1 MSDRTWWEKIE
12 QKGGAALDQLKHL
25 INEGNVRRVR
35 VRQRERLIAEFPLTV
50 GVVGA
55 VLAPPLAAIGA
66 VTALLTEC
74 SIEVEREADASVS
87 APAPV
92 SPVEPS
98 AGSGEAP
105 APPAG

>member
-1 MSDRTWWEKIE
+1 
-12 QKGGAALDQLKHL
+12 LKHL

-35 VRQRERLIAEFPLTV
+35 VRQRERVIAEFPLTV

-74 SIEVEREADASVS
+74 SIDVEREADASVS
-87 APAPV
+87 PSAPV
-92 SPVEPS
+92 SPVEASPVEAS
-98 AGSGEAP
+98 AGFGETP
-105 APPAG
+105 APPPG